1 MLRLVNMDVT
11 NEDHVRHA
19 VEYVAENLP
28 AGQQG
33 RCKKAKFIASTMYS
47 KQGIIS
53 SLLSDFGPNL
63 FCNTRHSCDAA
74 DAMLVI
80 FTQKM

>member
-19 VEYVAENLP
+19 VDYVAENLP

-33 RCKKAKFIASTMYS
+33 KEQPHNITFHSITSFVQKSI
-47 KQGIIS
+47 G
-53 SLLSDFGPNL
+53 SLFVL
-63 FCNTRHSCDAA
+63 A
-74 DAMLVI
+74 
-80 FTQKM
+80 

>member
-33 RCKKAKFIASTMYS
+33 KEQPHNITFHYTSSFVQK
-47 KQGIIS
+47 IIG
-53 SLLSDFGPNL
+53 SLFVL
-63 FCNTRHSCDAA
+63 A
-74 DAMLVI
+74 
-80 FTQKM
+80 